1 MNSSITAITRRLHA
15 TKFGKTYPRFKR
27 ASTLSPAT
35 EIDTDA
41 LGFTFV
47 PAGYELFLALPPR
60 GRWTRS
66 LELNAQEYIKVFN
79 QPLMY
84 RALKL
89 LHGAPDV
96 VTALGTKDLA
106 TCHPVDW
113 SYTLV
118 LGSYALC
125 EVRSKH
131 YSRVHLDFWTPRL
144 RAAEKKGDLAKL
156 AGSFCAAITEFVEQ
170 NGHIW
175 DEGTD
180 LPASEPS
187 KAISN
192 VAAEKYR
199 SAERL
204 LSAATLLDQRP
215 AARPIPVAETLDVS
229 AVGYL
234 YAAAATQFFVALEAL
249 VNLLYTLLLRP
260 EFQSRTYERLTVRSE
275 IDLRLV
281 AMHVFCTG
289 FSAQTVLPGSE
300 LWQRIVDLRNFRN
313 DLLHGNVL
321 EEHMIYSFTEDNF
334 LFFYSPSTDFRG
346 RKLQAKAERS
356 LPRAQ
361 TRIVRRTVESIKA
374 TVDDV
379 RSALLAAMDQ
389 DTAQWVQSW
398 ISTPFVPPR
407 T

>member
-1 MNSSITAITRRLHA
+1 
-15 TKFGKTYPRFKR
+15 
-27 ASTLSPAT
+27 
-35 EIDTDA
+35 
-41 LGFTFV
+41 
-47 PAGYELFLALPPR
+47 
-60 GRWTRS
+60 
-66 LELNAQEYIKVFN
+66 
-79 QPLMY
+79 
-84 RALKL
+84 
-89 LHGAPDV
+89 
-96 VTALGTKDLA
+96 
-106 TCHPVDW
+106 
-113 SYTLV
+113 
-118 LGSYALC
+118 
-125 EVRSKH
+125 
-131 YSRVHLDFWTPRL
+131 
-144 RAAEKKGDLAKL
+144 
-156 AGSFCAAITEFVEQ
+156 
-170 NGHIW
+170 
-175 DEGTD
+175 
-180 LPASEPS
+180 
-187 KAISN
+187 
-192 VAAEKYR
+192 
-199 SAERL
+199 
-204 LSAATLLDQRP
+204 
-215 AARPIPVAETLDVS
+215 VAETLDVS